1 MAEDPEDDHDHPPHP
16 TRRNNNATHATHPR
30 QRQPDHDHHRN
41 VPRPTNPKDLTV
53 EQATALLA
61 EIWASEVLPD
71 HAKAR
76 LSQQIDYRLEE
87 AAGKVQPPTVKQSA
101 GVFFN
106 GASPDEVM
114 RQLKALAAQR

>member
-1 MAEDPEDDHDHPPHP
+1 MQPMQP
-16 TRRNNNATHATHPR
+16 T
-30 QRQPDHDHHRN
+30 PDND
-41 VPRPTNPKDLTV
+41 RPTTIEMCLLPQIPKDLTV
-53 EQATALLA
+53 DQATALLA
-61 EIWASEVLPD
+61 EIWASDVLPD

-87 AAGKVQPPTVKQSA
+87 AAGKVQPPTVKESA

>member
-1 MAEDPEDDHDHPPHP
+1 M
-16 TRRNNNATHATHPR
+16 
-30 QRQPDHDHHRN
+30 
-41 VPRPTNPKDLTV
+41 PRPTNPKDLTV

-61 EIWASEVLPD
+61 EIWANDVLPD
-71 HAKAR
+71 HAKGK
-76 LSQQIDYRLEE
+76 LLQQINYRLDE
-87 AAGKVQPPTVKQSA
+87 AAGKGQQQPRSVGA